1 MLVKSLEN
9 IYENY
14 DTFFIDM
21 YGVLY
26 DGGGFFQGVLELMK
40 KIRNSGR
47 RIIILSNTTMVSES
61 CKEKYLK
68 KGLVEREH
76 YDLFISSGEA
86 FKQTLQ
92 NYISNAKTY
101 FQAFHPNNELFKE
114 GGLTEVNNI
123 EEADFIYVGYLN
135 AGEKKYIA
143 NDLKD
148 KSGNIIP
155 LENLTSMD
163 CHDIQDFGE
172 ISSLLDNCLK
182 LQKTLVVVNPDLFAL
197 ELISTNEFSEKRPV
211 LCQGAIG
218 EFYER
223 MGGKVIYLGKPYSA
237 IYDFAKQFVSK
248 NEKVCMIGDTPW
260 TDILG
265 GNIAGIDTILTLT
278 GVPGEFLK
286 NFDQDLKINN
296 KISLLL
302 QDISTKM
309 THKNLLNYPQ
319 IPTHIIES
327 FADINNN

>member
-26 DGGGFFQGVLELMK
+26 DGSGFFQGVLELMK

-47 RIIILSNTTMVSES
+47 RIIILSNTTMVSEP

-68 KGLVEREH
+68 KGLVEKEH

-92 NYISNAKTY
+92 NYISNARNY
-101 FQAFHPNNELFKE
+101 FQAFHPNNELFRE
-114 GGLTEVNNI
+114 SGLTEVNNI
-123 EEADFIYVGYLN
+123 EEADFIYIGYLN
-135 AGEKKYIA
+135 AGKKVYIA

-163 CHDIQDFGE
+163 CHNIQDFDE
-172 ISSLLDNCLK
+172 IFSLLDNCLK

-197 ELISTNEFSEKRPV
+197 ELISTNEFSGKRPV

-223 MGGKVIYLGKPYSA
+223 MGGKVIYFGKPYSA
-237 IYDFAKQFVSK
+237 IYDFAKKFVLN

-265 GNIAGIDTILTLT
+265 GTLAGIDTILTLT
-278 GVPGEFLK
+278 GVSGEFLK
-286 NFDQDLKINN
+286 NFDQNLNIDNKIN
-296 KISLLL
+296 LLL

-309 THKNLLNYPQ
+309 THKNLLNYSQ
-319 IPTHIIES
+319 TPTHIIES
-327 FADINNN
+327 FAGMNNN

>member
-26 DGGGFFQGVLELMK
+26 DGSGFFQGVLELMK

-47 RIIILSNTTMVSES
+47 RIIILSNTTMVSEP

-68 KGLVEREH
+68 KGLVEKEH

-114 GGLTEVNNI
+114 SGLTEVNNI
-123 EEADFIYVGYLN
+123 EEADFIYIGYLN
-135 AGEKKYIA
+135 AGEKIYIA

-155 LENLTSMD
+155 LESLTSMD

-197 ELISTNEFSEKRPV
+197 ELISTNEFSGKRPV

-223 MGGKVIYLGKPYSA
+223 MGGNVIYFGKPYSA
-237 IYDFAKQFVSK
+237 IYDFAKKFVSK

-265 GNIAGIDTILTLT
+265 GNIAEIDTILTLT
-278 GVPGEFLK
+278 GVSGEFLK
-286 NFDQDLKINN
+286 NFDQNLNIDNKIN
-296 KISLLL
+296 LLL

-309 THKNLLNYPQ
+309 THKNLLNYPKT
-319 IPTHIIES
+319 PTHIIES